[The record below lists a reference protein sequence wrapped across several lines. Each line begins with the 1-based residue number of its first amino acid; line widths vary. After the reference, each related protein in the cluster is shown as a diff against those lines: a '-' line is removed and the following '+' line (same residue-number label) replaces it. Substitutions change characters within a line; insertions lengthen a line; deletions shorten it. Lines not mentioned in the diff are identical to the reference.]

1 MSFLHQSVDRPTLVV
16 MLFDQHLASVADPAQ
31 FPHEACATE
40 EIALHAQLIEATH
53 LNDGPED
60 IELDR
65 AVVHVVID

>member
-1 MSFLHQSVDRPTLVV
+1 
-16 MLFDQHLASVADPAQ
+16 
-31 FPHEACATE
+31 
-40 EIALHAQLIEATH
+40 LHAQLIEATH